1 MKLSAPAGPALLFLP
16 RRFQRGKWLR
26 WLKRT
31 HAWMALWGG
40 IAGTLFGLTGILLNH
55 REVMKIPA
63 VESHAAHAQMTFASG
78 PPASAE
84 AFAESVQKELQ
95 IANPPSRINK
105 QAAKSV
111 PWGDN
116 GLTQPERWEAVFAS
130 PQRQI
135 TAEYWVGNASASIQ
149 NREGNGFFWLTR
161 LHKATG
167 VHVGWILAADAL
179 AGTLLFMT
187 LTGIL
192 LWSKLHGPRLLAV
205 GLFAGSLGALGLF
218 AALS

>member
-1 MKLSAPAGPALLFLP
+1 MKLSVPAGPALLFLP

-63 VESHAAHAQMTFASG
+63 VESHAAHVQLEVAA
-78 PPASAE
+78 PPVDAD
-84 AFAESVQKELQ
+84 AFAAYVQHELQ
-95 IANPPSRINK
+95 LPNPPSRINK

-111 PWGDN
+111 PWGEQ
-116 GLTQPERWEAVFAS
+116 GLRQPERWEAVFTA

-135 TAEYWVGNASASIQ
+135 NAEYWVGNSSISVQ

-187 LTGIL
+187 ITGIL
-192 LWSKLHGPRLLAV
+192 LWSKLHGSRLLAV
-205 GLFAGSLGALGLF
+205 GLFFGSLGLLGTF

>member
-1 MKLSAPAGPALLFLP
+1 MKLSAPAGPALLFMP

-63 VESHAAHAQMTFASG
+63 VESHTSHAQLELSA
-78 PPASAE
+78 PPADAD
-84 AFAESVQKELQ
+84 AFAAYVQHELQ
-95 IANPPSRINK
+95 LPDPPARINK

-111 PWGDN
+111 PWGDK
-116 GLTQPERWEAVFAS
+116 GLKQPERWEAVFTS

-135 TAEYWVGNASASIQ
+135 NAEYWVGNNSISVQ

-167 VHVGWILAADAL
+167 VHIGWILAADAL

-192 LWSKLHGPRLLAV
+192 LWSRLHGPRLLAIA
-205 GLFAGSLGALGLF
+205 LFGGSLGLLAVF